1 MEREEAELKA
11 EELVKLAIQRKE
23 INDKIRQL
31 KGELLEYTDIENIAD
46 VAWPADNGLV
56 EVMTETK
63 YKLADVPAEVK
74 VSSEVAAIDIAEK
87 AFKSKISLTREGK
100 ELFRDRH
107 PSIVKLM
114 IPTIKKRLKI
124 TI

>member
-23 INDKIRQL
+23 ISDKIRQL
-31 KGELLEYTDIENIAD
+31 KGELLEYADIENIAD
-46 VAWPADNGLV
+46 IVWPADNGLV

-74 VSSEVAAIDIAEK
+74 VSSEVAAVDIAEK

>member
-31 KGELLEYTDIENIAD
+31 KGELLEYADIENIAD
-46 VAWPADNGLV
+46 IAWPADNGLV

-74 VSSEVAAIDIAEK
+74 VSSEVAAVDIAEK

>member
-1 MEREEAELKA
+1 MEREEVELKA

-23 INDKIRQL
+23 INDKIRQI

-46 VAWPADNGLV
+46 IAWPADNGLV